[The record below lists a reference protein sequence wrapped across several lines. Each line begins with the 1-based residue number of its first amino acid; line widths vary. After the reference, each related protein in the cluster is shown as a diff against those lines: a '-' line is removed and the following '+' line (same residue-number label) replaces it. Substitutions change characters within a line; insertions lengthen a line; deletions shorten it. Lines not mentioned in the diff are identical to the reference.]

1 MTNKLKTN
9 QEWVF
14 GDGRG
19 EEHHDCYLGG
29 ACDSNGNEA
38 LICMV
43 LQRIKI
49 IPDDLSTHAVH
60 DIQLLVNFLLTG
72 YLSGLTGK
80 ELDRLLGRNEL
91 GEVVEDKENKDC
103 FFDRELNNVSEIVGE
118 VSSRILYWHNNR
130 DIISEYHYKPVKE

>member
-1 MTNKLKTN
+1 
-9 QEWVF
+9 
-14 GDGRG
+14 
-19 EEHHDCYLGG
+19 
-29 ACDSNGNEA
+29 
-38 LICMV
+38 MV

-103 FFDRELNNVSEIVGE
+103 FFDKELNNVSEIVGE
-118 VSSRILYWHNNR
+118 VSSRILHWHNNR